1 RPDLAAANG
10 FSDDIAV
17 LLGNGDGTF
26 RTQVRSGAGPEPTSL
41 RFEVGPEPTCLVTGD
56 FNGDG
61 RADLAAATA
70 DSHDIAVPLGN
81 GDGTFQAP
89 VRVGA
94 GADPWSLVTADFNGD
109 GRPDLAG
116 NFLDDETA
124 VLLGNGDGTFQ
135 APVRVG
141 AGWAEPTCLV
151 TGDFNGDHRPD
162 LAAGIGGSNSIAV
175 LLGGGDKRFA
185 PAALSTTPHATPV
198 VADLNGDG
206 TDDVL
211 VINAAGDILWRKGR
225 PQERGTFHP
234 PITINPGHPSRDIV
248 AVDTHQGPVLASV
261 DATDPRQPNRL
272 SINTI

>member
-70 DSHDIAVPLGN
+70 DSHDIAV
-81 GDGTFQAP
+81 
-89 VRVGA
+89 
-94 GADPWSLVTADFNGD
+94 
-109 GRPDLAG
+109 
-116 NFLDDETA
+116 
-124 VLLGNGDGTFQ
+124 LLGNGDGTFQ
-135 APVRVG
+135 APVRVW

-225 PQERGTFHP
+225 PQERGTF
-234 PITINPGHPSRDIV
+234 
-248 AVDTHQGPVLASV
+248 
-261 DATDPRQPNRL
+261 
-272 SINTI
+272 